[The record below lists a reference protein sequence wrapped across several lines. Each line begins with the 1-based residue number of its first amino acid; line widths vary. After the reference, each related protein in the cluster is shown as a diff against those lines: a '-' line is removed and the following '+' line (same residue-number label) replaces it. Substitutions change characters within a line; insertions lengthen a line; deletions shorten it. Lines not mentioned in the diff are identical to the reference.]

1 MGRVH
6 QWHWSSGGRFTRRS
20 STEDNK
26 ESSSSSSSGT
36 NSSAGCM
43 SGVLNLFDFH
53 QFQFP
58 MSNQPCFK
66 PNSSSATLLQQED
79 LQTCTVISK
88 GVQAPRNSLESEEG
102 SELFAKLS
110 PQPSSRNMKDHHE
123 HLIDDHDPAEVI
135 QVVSTKP
142 VKLGTVEVDHRNMA
156 RIRVV
161 DELSSSDQ
169 SSIGSPGLPKT
180 PTLVARL
187 MGLDLLPENG
197 SPSPSMSSNKPPNS
211 AQSHHRINA
220 VQSRQPLRQ
229 IHKTNNKTK
238 FEDASITG
246 TRSLPETPRI
256 SSARKSD
263 VDASRFSLQINKEN
277 AMEELDYLSRASS
290 TRDHQRRREHYF
302 NYRHEEEM
310 NRSPSQY
317 ARQLVKQ
324 VKESVSRRVA
334 GLDITN
340 TTREN
345 NADRTEALAPKSKK
359 QKRPTKNS
367 GGGHEDQSTSSSKH
381 STNSP
386 RIRSTEQ
393 KSIKSQTSD
402 QQQFVPHTSNAAIA
416 TKSTHQQRRNMDKCK
431 KASCE
436 RFTQRREAVMKNR
449 ASSAGKANLNIQ
461 EQKKSKKNTPLS
473 IKDLG
478 GGGAVVN
485 KEQQQQQQQQSI
497 PSTTPAQSPIVS
509 SQTHQLPCSSSKPSE
524 STTHLSSISS
534 PNSYQPHQ
542 QQLQLLQFESR
553 DDKINKFRYVTEI
566 LKRTG
571 LIERD
576 SSSSSSSLSSIV
588 SPSHPLDPS
597 IFDCLEQR
605 NWSSQ
610 RHDRRLVFDLVDE
623 ILSEILRPY
632 LIAKPWLRFLERRN
646 ERIRSGEEL
655 VQQIWS
661 RIGRFPNA
669 NCQILQDIDDL
680 IEQDLP
686 NSSSTLSNIVSE
698 EYESVVAEIERDLLD
713 TLLLEISRR

>member
-1 MGRVH
+1 MGKVH
-6 QWHWSSGGRFTRRS
+6 QWQWSSGGRFTRRTS
-20 STEDNK
+20 SGDNK
-26 ESSSSSSSGT
+26 ESSSSSSTS
-36 NSSAGCM
+36 SSAGCM

-66 PNSSSATLLQQED
+66 PNSSATLLQQED
-79 LQTCTVISK
+79 LKPCTVISK

-110 PQPSSRNMKDHHE
+110 PQASSRNMKDHHE
-123 HLIDDHDPAEVI
+123 HLLDDHVPAEAI

-142 VKLGTVEVDHRNMA
+142 AKMGTAEGDHRTMA

-169 SSIGSPGLPKT
+169 SSCIGSPGLPKT

-197 SPSPSMSSNKPPNS
+197 SPSPKLPNS
-211 AQSHHRINA
+211 AQSYHQRNA
-220 VQSRQPLRQ
+220 VQSRQPSRQ
-229 IHKTNNKTK
+229 IHKTNNKSK

-263 VDASRFSLQINKEN
+263 VDGSRFSLQINKEN
-277 AMEELDYLSRASS
+277 AMEEFDCLSRASS
-290 TRDHQRRREHYF
+290 TRDHQQRRREHYYF
-302 NYRHEEEM
+302 NYSRHDEEMM

-317 ARQLVKQ
+317 ARQLAKQ

-340 TTREN
+340 ATREH
-345 NADRTEALAPKSKK
+345 NADRTEASAPKSKK

-367 GGGHEDQSTSSSKH
+367 GGGHDDQLTNSSKH
-381 STNSP
+381 YSTNSP
-386 RIRSTEQ
+386 RIRSAEQ
-393 KSIKSQTSD
+393 KNIKSQTSD
-402 QQQFVPHTSNAAIA
+402 QQQSVTHASDATIG
-416 TKSTHQQRRNMDKCK
+416 TKSTHQQRRSVDKCK

-436 RFTQRREAVMKNR
+436 RFTQRREAVMTNR
-449 ASSAGKANLNIQ
+449 ASSAGKANLKIQ

-473 IKDLG
+473 IKDLVG
-478 GGGAVVN
+478 GPAAVN
-485 KEQQQQQQQQSI
+485 KEHQSI
-497 PSTTPAQSPIVS
+497 PSTTPIIS

-524 STTHLSSISS
+524 SSTQLSSSSS

-542 QQLQLLQFESR
+542 QQSQRLLQFDSR
-553 DDKINKFRYVTEI
+553 DDKINNRTSEFHYVTEI

-576 SSSSSSSLSSIV
+576 SSSSSSSSSSSIV

-597 IFDCLEQR
+597 IFDCLEQH

-610 RHDRRLVFDLVDE
+610 RHNRRLVFDLVDE

-632 LIAKPWLRFLERRN
+632 LIAKPWLRCLEQRN

-661 RIGRFPNA
+661 KIGRFPNA

-686 NSSSTLSNIVSE
+686 NSSSSPSTIIYE
-698 EYESVVAEIERDLLD
+698 EYEPVVIEIERDLLD
-713 TLLLEISRR
+713 SLLLEISRR